1 MRIINLMKHFD
12 SHVHIGLI
20 NDDPMEQLLVIQKTK
35 QKKITKMLSICN
47 NLVDFDSV
55 YNNLIS
61 ESSVYHAVGVSPS
74 EVTHPGKDWEKKVEE
89 RSSLRNVVAIGETG
103 LDYFRKFGDKKSQI
117 DLFIRQLEIA
127 DNLDLSVVIN
137 NREAGND
144 IYEILQDKLPRRGG
158 VLHCYSEDW
167 NFAQRILN
175 NHSNLYIS
183 FAGNVTYRNARILQE
198 TAYNMPLERMV
209 VETESPFMVSNAYKG
224 KRNMPF
230 YLPATVEFLADLK
243 EMDVE
248 EFSNIIYNNSLE
260 LFNISE

>member
-1 MRIINLMKHFD
+1 MKHFD

-20 NDDPMEQLLVIQKTK
+20 NDDPMEQLLVIQKSK
-35 QKKITKMLSICN
+35 QQKISKMLSICN
-47 NLVDFDSV
+47 NLVDFDNV

-74 EVTHPGKDWEKKVEE
+74 EVVHPGKDWEKKIEE
-89 RSSLRNVVAIGETG
+89 RSAFKRVVAVGETG
-103 LDYFRKFGDKKSQI
+103 LDYYRKFGDKNSQI

-127 DNLDLSVVIN
+127 DHLDLPVVIH
-137 NREAGND
+137 NREAGTD
-144 IYEILQDKLPRRGG
+144 ILEILKDKLPKRGG

-167 NFAQRILN
+167 KFARRILD
-175 NHSNLYIS
+175 NHDNLYIS
-183 FAGNVTYRNARILQE
+183 FAGNVTYRNARSLQE

-209 VETESPFMVSNAYKG
+209 VETESPFMVASAHKG

-230 YLPATVEFLADLK
+230 YLPATVEFLAELR
-243 EMDVE
+243 EMDKD
-248 EFSNIIYNNSLE
+248 EFSEIIYKNTLE